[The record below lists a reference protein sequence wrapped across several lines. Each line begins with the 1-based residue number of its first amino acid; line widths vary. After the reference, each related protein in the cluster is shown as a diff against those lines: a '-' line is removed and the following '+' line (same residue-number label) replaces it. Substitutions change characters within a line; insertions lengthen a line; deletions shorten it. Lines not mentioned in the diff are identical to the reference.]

1 MEKRREIELDINHV
15 VEIYDILLGAGLS
28 QEEINKVMNDLV
40 YATAAKINEMYNKE
54 KEREWIRYIEPL
66 KKPAWMPAEK
76 PGTIRWWTN
85 PTCTLDDA
93 VCRVE
98 INSGEKE

>member
-15 VEIYDILLGAGLS
+15 VEIYDILLGAGLT

-54 KEREWIRYIEPL
+54 REWIRYIEPPQNDRL
-66 KKPAWMPAEK
+66 
-76 PGTIRWWTN
+76 GWWKN
-85 PTCTLDDA
+85 PTCSLDD
-93 VCRVE
+93 RVVAE
-98 INSGEKE
+98 IINPGEKG

>member
-15 VEIYDILLGAGLS
+15 VEIYDILLGAGLT
-28 QEEINKVMNDLV
+28 QEEINKVMDDLV

-54 KEREWIRYIEPL
+54 KEREWIRYIEPP
-66 KKPAWMPAEK
+66 KKIERM
-76 PGTIRWWTN
+76 GWWTN

-98 INSGEKE
+98 INSGE